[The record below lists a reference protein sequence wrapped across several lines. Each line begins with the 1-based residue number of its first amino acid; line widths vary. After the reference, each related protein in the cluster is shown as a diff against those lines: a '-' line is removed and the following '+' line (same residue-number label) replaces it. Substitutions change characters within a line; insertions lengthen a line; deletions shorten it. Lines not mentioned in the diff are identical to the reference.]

1 MAAGLMVIVWG
12 LIFFLLP
19 EINSS
24 YKGTYKNLLISMLHL
39 VKKEPTLRIA
49 AVRGALCFAC
59 FSAFWTT
66 LAFLLKQNFN
76 QGSDVAG
83 LFGLVGAFGAVAAG
97 FMGRLSDKMDAFR
110 LTTVTIILLLL
121 SFVVF
126 IFSAYSMIGLVIG
139 VIAMDMGMQA
149 THLSNQTLIFALDPN
164 ARNRINTI
172 YMVTYFLG
180 GATGSYLASH
190 MWDTYQWNGVCIMS
204 IVVSAIVLIIHLVNR
219 KKLQRK
225 PITVQS

>member
-1 MAAGLMVIVWG
+1 MAAGLMVIVWVF
-12 LIFFLLP
+12 IYFLLP
-19 EINSS
+19 EINPS
-24 YKGTYKNLLISMLHL
+24 YKGTYKNLLASMLHL
-39 VKKEPTLRIA
+39 VKNEPTLRIA

-76 QGSDVAG
+76 QGSDIAG
-83 LFGLVGAFGAVAAG
+83 LFGLVGASGALAAG
-97 FMGRLSDKMDAFR
+97 MMGRLSDRMDAFR
-110 LTTVTIILLLL
+110 LTTATIILLIL
-121 SFVVF
+121 SFVIF
-126 IFSAYSMIGLVIG
+126 IFSGYSIVGLVIG

-149 THLSNQTLIFALDPN
+149 THLSNQALIFALDPN

-180 GATGSYLASH
+180 GAAGSYISSQV
-190 MWDTYQWNGVCIMS
+190 WYTYQWNGVCIMC
-204 IVVSAIVLIIHLVNR
+204 IVISTIALFVHLINR

-225 PITVQS
+225 PTIVQS